1 MPITY
6 ERDDDRRLIT
16 VTVTDPYSVDDV
28 LGVIDR
34 QAAEDTWPYAVL
46 FDLRAPMAIPADSQQ
61 IADHVVAVGQGRERG
76 PVGIAIAAQPDQ
88 FRRGLTYAELSGK
101 TANIE
106 VLLTPAQRADWM
118 LRNAPRRIRP

>member
-6 ERDDDRRLIT
+6 ERDDERRLIT
-16 VTVTDPYSVDDV
+16 VTVTDPYSVADI

-34 QAAEDTWPYAVL
+34 QAAEDTWAYAVL
-46 FDLRAPMAIPADSQQ
+46 FEIQAPMANPADSQH
-61 IADHVVAVGQGRERG
+61 IADYVQTVGQGRERG

-101 TANIE
+101 AASVE
-106 VLLTPAQRADWM
+106 VLLTPAQRTDW
-118 LRNAPRRIRP
+118 LFRNAPRRSRP